1 MDSVLNEGGQIMLV
15 KQADLLKVYISKE
28 DVEKLLYGEKLNAQ
42 DNDGEYVVTIILED
56 K

>member
-1 MDSVLNEGGQIMLV
+1 MVV

-28 DVEKLLYGEKLNAQ
+28 DIQKLLYGEKLDAQ
-42 DNDGEYVVTIILED
+42 DNDGKYVVTIILEE

>member
-1 MDSVLNEGGQIMLV
+1 MLV

-28 DVEKLLYGEKLNAQ
+28 DIEKLLYGEKLNAQ
-42 DNDGEYVVTIILED
+42 DNDGKHAVTIILED